1 MGDGLNSKISLSPSV
16 MAVLGNL
23 WLYRSTYGVRW
34 FPSPLP
40 SPGGRGNSSRTR
52 CEHSSALDPSPRGE
66 RFSLSPRE
74 RAGVRGERSR
84 LDRFDV
90 PVSESVAA
98 VRPKGYLA
106 LIHSFSH
113 ASGFAGDRRPV
124 PTPLRIMS
132 VAFGGQATC
141 KRQGPPQTAA
151 AFRPSNPRSPSRRR
165 R

>member
-52 CEHSSALDPSPRGE
+52 GEKSSALDPSPRGE

-84 LDRFDV
+84 LDRCDA
-90 PVSESVAA
+90 PVWGSVAA
-98 VRPKGYLA
+98 VGPKGGMA
-106 LIHSFSH
+106 LSNSLFQ
-113 ASGFAGDRRPV
+113 ASDFAGGFR
-124 PTPLRIMS
+124 L
-132 VAFGGQATC
+132 
-141 KRQGPPQTAA
+141 
-151 AFRPSNPRSPSRRR
+151 AFRQHRLCIV
-165 R
+165 